1 MSVKKAANE
10 DRLKYNWSGHVTM
23 DTATNGFFKENMH
36 KAESIE
42 VRFRHGLLPV
52 KARRNPLVAERSPRQ
67 KVKAFDFSVPPKQ
80 AEESRWHYPEADLG
94 ILAKFPSQK
103 EQFDLQHEKERIY
116 DENVKRLEIIKAQ
129 REAEMAAEQAK
140 HVARLNGPEA
150 TSSARSSAKPGLI
163 DAMSRYDDEGPW
175 KTNTLESTNNFETSA
190 QKKSTKQKKTFYEQP
205 ISTFKNLGAQNPDM
219 LASWRAK
226 RAADFIN
233 QQGNPLEPPANL
245 DMDGLEPF
253 RPAGGT
259 LTLKRSTKKF
269 GSSLGGSGSLPALED
284 ALKAT
289 NAAIAKQQLKLL
301 QSRK

>member
-1 MSVKKAANE
+1 MSAKKPAND
-10 DRLKYNWSGHVTM
+10 DRLRYNWSGHVTM
-23 DTATNGFFKENMH
+23 DTATNGFFKETMH
-36 KAESIE
+36 KTESIE
-42 VRFRHGLLPV
+42 VRFRHGLLPL
-52 KARRNPLVAERSPRQ
+52 KSKRNPLVMERSPRE
-67 KVKAFDFSVPPKQ
+67 KVKPFDFSVPPKQ
-80 AEESRWHYPEADLG
+80 PEEARWNYPEADLG

-103 EQFDLQHEKERIY
+103 EQFDLQREKERIY

-150 TSSARSSAKPGLI
+150 STYSAPLASSTKSGLI
-163 DAMSRYDDEGPW
+163 DAMTRYDDEGKW
-175 KTNTLESTNNFETSA
+175 KTNTFESSNNKPEMTA
-190 QKKSTKQKKTFYEQP
+190 QKKSSKQKKSFYEQP
-205 ISTFKNLGAQNPDM
+205 ISTFKNLGTQNPDM

-233 QQGNPLEPPANL
+233 KQGNPLEPPTNV
-245 DMDGLEPF
+245 DMEGLEPF

-269 GSSLGGSGSLPALED
+269 GSSGSLPALED

-289 NAAIAKQQLKLL
+289 NAAIAKQQLKL
-301 QSRK
+301 QSHK